1 MKTLYAGLL
10 VAGLL
15 VLTGCNTST
24 SGGSP
29 GVGTFKLKGP
39 SNVKDTEVKHDSE
52 KIEKITVDAD
62 KGFKEDITFK
72 ADVSEPGRGVTA
84 EVKPA
89 TLKASDPREVE
100 LHIKASDS
108 AAPGE
113 YTVTV
118 TGKPAKGNET
128 SVGIKIKVPE
138 KPKK

>member
-1 MKTLYAGLL
+1 MKTFYVGLMVTGLL
-10 VAGLL
+10 VT
-15 VLTGCNTST
+15 TGCNTST
-24 SGGSP
+24 TGGTP

-39 SNVKDTEVKHDSE
+39 SNVKDTELKHDSE

-72 ADVSEPGRGVTA
+72 AEVSESGKGVTA
-84 EVKPA
+84 EVKPP

-113 YTVTV
+113 YTITV

-128 SVGIKIKVPE
+128 SVGVKVKVPE
-138 KPKK
+138 KSKK